1 MFAAAWIVV
10 IGWLALSAAVAVV
23 LALAV
28 VGGVQRKD
36 HYALPAVG
44 LVAIGLVIVSV
55 TPVQPV
61 GIGGLVTQLLI
72 IALAIAGGA
81 PVVRGV
87 LRLADRRQRTAHAAT
102 TDDTADAADAADAA
116 PRDASPTADDAAEV
130 LRGGATIGYLERA
143 AVVAAVLLARWEI
156 LAVLVAVK
164 SVGRFRD
171 LDAGHHVT
179 ERFIIGTLASLL
191 WAGATAA
198 LIALA

>member
-1 MFAAAWIVV
+1 MFAAAWITV
-10 IGWLALSAAVAVV
+10 IGWLALSGAVAVV
-23 LALAV
+23 LALAI
-28 VGGVQRKD
+28 VGGIQRKD

-44 LVAIGLVIVSV
+44 LVATGLVVVSVATV
-55 TPVQPV
+55 TPV
-61 GIGGLVTQLLI
+61 GLGGLITQLLI

-87 LRLADRRQRTAHAAT
+87 LRFADRRSRAVTPETDDAHAPAT
-102 TDDTADAADAADAA
+102 
-116 PRDASPTADDAAEV
+116 PTTPTTDDAAEV

-143 AVVAAVLLARWEI
+143 AVAAVLLARWEI
-156 LAVLVAVK
+156 LAVLVAIK

>member
-1 MFAAAWIVV
+1 MFAAAWIIV
-10 IGWLALSAAVAVV
+10 IGWLALAAAVAVIV
-23 LALAV
+23 ALAV
-28 VGGVQRKD
+28 VGGIQRKD

-44 LVAIGLVIVSV
+44 FVAIGLVVVNVTSV
-55 TPVQPV
+55 TPV
-61 GIGGLVTQLLI
+61 GLGGLITQLLI
-72 IALAIAGGA
+72 VALAIVGGA

-87 LRLADRRQRTAHAAT
+87 LRLADRRPRAEERTTDATGAQRT
-102 TDDTADAADAADAA
+102 DTAPAA
-116 PRDASPTADDAAEV
+116 TADDAAEV

>member
-1 MFAAAWIVV
+1 MFAVAWISLL
-10 IGWLALSAAVAVV
+10 GWLALSAAVATV
-23 LALAV
+23 LALAI
-28 VGGVQRKD
+28 VGALRRKD

-44 LVAIGLVIVSV
+44 LVAIGLVIVSFFTV
-55 TPVQPV
+55 TPV
-61 GIGGLVTQLLI
+61 GIGGLITQLLVV
-72 IALAIAGGA
+72 ALAVAGGA

-87 LRLADRRQRTAHAAT
+87 LSLADRRPRRDAT
-102 TDDTADAADAADAA
+102 DTAESA
-116 PRDASPTADDAAEV
+116 TADSGPRAEDAAEV

-143 AVVAAVLLARWEI
+143 AVVAAVLLGRWEI

-179 ERFIIGTLASLL
+179 ERFIIGTLTSLL
-191 WAGATAA
+191 WAGATAG

>member
-1 MFAAAWIVV
+1 MFAGAWILV

-23 LALAV
+23 LALAI
-28 VGGVQRKD
+28 VGGIQRKD

-44 LVAIGLVIVSV
+44 LVAVGLVVVSV
-55 TPVQPV
+55 TAIESV
-61 GIGGLVTQLLI
+61 GLGGLVAQLLI
-72 IALAIAGGA
+72 VALAIAGGA

-87 LRLADRRQRTAHAAT
+87 LRLADRRPRGNDTTPTSAAGT
-102 TDDTADAADAADAA
+102 SAA
-116 PRDASPTADDAAEV
+116 PAPTVADAAEV

-156 LAVLVAVK
+156 LAVLVAIK